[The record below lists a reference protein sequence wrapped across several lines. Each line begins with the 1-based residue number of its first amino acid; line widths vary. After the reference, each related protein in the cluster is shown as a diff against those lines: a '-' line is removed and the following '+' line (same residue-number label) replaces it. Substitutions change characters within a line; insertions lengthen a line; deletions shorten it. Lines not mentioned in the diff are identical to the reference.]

1 MSLSVPPQVQP
12 GPRVLKVLAGEAVDL
27 NCAAEGTPEPRLNW
41 SKDGEALGGGGP
53 EGSVHF
59 AAIRT
64 SDAGVYRCE
73 AANSAGVDAWE
84 LELRVLGESL
94 NPTSHP
100 SPPSQ
105 QQLGLLRC
113 LSALLGSGPA
123 WPLPSS
129 LPKPCCRGFVSPVGT
144 LSTGE
149 VIDEQGLGPSPAP
162 STYQLDTLGQS
173 FTLSDLSFLTCEV
186 GLIICEGSERE
197 CVQSTGG
204 MGRSGPVA
212 LASPLL

>member
-27 NCAAEGTPEPRLNW
+27 NCVAEGTPEPRLNW
-41 SKDGEALGGGGP
+41 SKDGEALWGGGP

-64 SDAGVYRCE
+64 SDAGMYRCE

-94 NPTSHP
+94 NLTSHL

-105 QQLGLLRC
+105 QQPGLPRC
-113 LSALLGSGPA
+113 LSALLGSWPA
-123 WPLPSS
+123 FLP
-129 LPKPCCRGFVSPVGT
+129 PQAPRCCRAFVSPVGT

-149 VIDEQGLGPSPAP
+149 VIDEQSRGPSPAP
-162 STYQLDTLGQS
+162 STYQLDSSRPVIYTL
-173 FTLSDLSFLTCEV
+173 
-186 GLIICEGSERE
+186 
-197 CVQSTGG
+197 
-204 MGRSGPVA
+204 
-212 LASPLL
+212 